1 MPRAFS
7 IGSSLMEEIRSGR
20 RRSTKSS
27 ALIDQK
33 MLSDT
38 IEAIADHDAGR
49 CLEIVEQIYQ
59 FGYDI
64 QHFCQELLQYLR
76 NLILLKVSSH
86 PEPFLELPEE
96 EIGALKKAGRK
107 VSI

>member
-1 MPRAFS
+1 MEGIKIRD
-7 IGSSLMEEIRSGR
+7 EEITEVLG
-20 RRSTKSS
+20 
-27 ALIDQK
+27 LIDQK
-33 MLSDT
+33 ILSDT
-38 IEAIADHDAGR
+38 IEAIAERDAGR

-86 PEPFLELPEE
+86 PEPLLELP
-96 EIGALKKAGRK
+96 GGGDRPLKKAG
-107 VSI
+107 